1 MKVIQTFVFG
11 ALVAGVA
18 CSGYGR
24 PMPHRGG
31 PGPVHRGP
39 VHHGP
44 VHHVVH
50 HPAPH
55 GYLGWRRG
63 PIHAHHRSCWLNG
76 VWYDASGYAY
86 YAPAGYVYQP
96 TVVAPPVVQPAVV
109 APAVVQ
115 PAVVAPA
122 VVQPTVVQPAVVQPT
137 VIRTY

>member
-1 MKVIQTFVFG
+1 MKVIQTFVIG

-31 PGPVHRGP
+31 PGP

-96 TVVAPPVVQPAVV
+96 TVVAPAVVQPAVV

-115 PAVVAPA
+115 PAVV
-122 VVQPTVVQPAVVQPT
+122 QPAVVAPAVQTTTT
-137 VIRTY
+137 VIQTY